1 MLLMSV
7 ETVEIDILVIGG
19 GGAAARAAVEASDQ
33 GASVAVVLKGRIG
46 RSGSTV
52 FPVALHGTFG
62 AATGNDPTDSPEQH
76 FQDIVTNAQGMCD
89 PRLARIM
96 AEESPLAL
104 QRLEEFGVPFLKDN
118 NGKHQTWFGCFATRA
133 RSHRI
138 VGHGEPIM
146 EALIG
151 QINKRAIRVD
161 EKMLVADLVVQDGKC
176 IGAIAVSPTGK
187 RTIYLAKATILGSGG
202 AGQLFKANI
211 NPRDITGDGYV
222 MAYRAG
228 AELVNMEFMQ
238 AGIAIVNP
246 LTLVSAWTWAYNP
259 VLINSEGRE
268 FLSDYLPPG
277 LSVEKVYQAKAG
289 HFPFSSSDPSRYLEI
304 SVLQE
309 MRQGRRVYYDLR
321 KSPRLEEFK
330 ETPMYPWLLKRGFD
344 AARETAEISVYAQA
358 VNGGVLINEQ
368 AASTLPGLYAA
379 GEVAGGAHGADRLGG
394 GMLSNAQVFG
404 ARAGRYATAY
414 ANSIPAPLL
423 RPETLEGL
431 SLPDESPEALD
442 SDASSQE
449 LRDRIRTLMFD
460 TLLIERSGQKLLAA
474 DAELDAIKMGLR
486 KNSPRT
492 WKEFEL
498 HSLVEVGK
506 LMIGSALSRQESRG
520 SHYRSDFP
528 ERDDRRWR
536 HSIALR
542 REGGQIKTRFVDFED
557 GA

>member
-1 MLLMSV
+1 MAV
-7 ETVEIDILVIGG
+7 ETVETDILVIGG
-19 GGAAARAAVEASDQ
+19 GGAAARAAVEASDH

-62 AATGNDPTDSPEQH
+62 AADGDDPLDSPEQH
-76 FQDIVTNAQGMCD
+76 FQDIVTNGQGMCD

-96 AEESPLAL
+96 ADESPLAL
-104 QRLEEFGVPFLKDN
+104 RKLEEFGVPFLKDN
-118 NGKHQTWFGCFATRA
+118 GGKHQTWVGCFATRA

-146 EALIG
+146 EALIE
-151 QINKRAIRVD
+151 QIKKRNIRVD
-161 EKMLVADLVVQDGKC
+161 EKMLVADLIVQDGKC
-176 IGAIAVSPTGK
+176 IGAVAVSPAGT
-187 RTIYLAKATILGSGG
+187 RTVYLAKATILGSGG

-246 LTLVSAWTWAYNP
+246 LTLLSAWTWAYNP
-259 VLINSEGRE
+259 VLVNSDGRE
-268 FLSDYLPPG
+268 FLADYLPSHV
-277 LSVEKVYQAKAG
+277 SVEDVYRAKAG
-289 HFPFSSSDPSRYLEI
+289 HFPFSSSDPSKYLEI

-321 KSPRLEEFK
+321 KSARLEEFK
-330 ETPMYPWLLKRGFD
+330 ETQMYPWLLKRGFD
-344 AARETAEISVYAQA
+344 VASETAEISVYAQA
-358 VNGGVLINEQ
+358 VNGGVLIDEQ

-404 ARAGRYATAY
+404 ARAGRYAAAY
-414 ANSIPAPLL
+414 ARSIARPVL
-423 RPETLEGL
+423 RQETLEGM
-431 SLPDESPEALD
+431 SLPNARPDTAD
-442 SDASSQE
+442 NDTSSQE
-449 LRDRIRTLMFD
+449 LRERIRSLMFD
-460 TLLIERSGQKLLAA
+460 TLLIERSGEKLSAA
-474 DAELDAIKMGLR
+474 ARELDAIEKDLE
-486 KNSPRT
+486 NSPPRT

-498 HSLVEVGK
+498 HSLIEVGK

-542 REGGQIKTRFVDFED
+542 REDGRIQTRFVNLEN
-557 GA
+557 GS